1 MRKIIHTAILL
12 IICHSAFP
20 QKNVTL
26 RSVLD
31 YPKNLSNLWGY
42 VDQAGNEYALTGVYN
57 GLSIVDVTNP
67 DSIRELF
74 LLPGPNSN
82 WREVKAWNRHAY
94 ATNETGSGL
103 LIADLSLLPDS
114 VSYHYWTADT
124 LLNTAHTLFIDEKGY
139 LYLFGYND
147 VSRSLPSNQRGA
159 LICDLNPDP
168 ENPVIVGKYNLNYV
182 HDGYA
187 RGDTLWL
194 SELDAGQFAIAD
206 VTDRANP
213 VVLAAQE
220 TPNRFTH
227 NCWLSDDG
235 DYLFTTDERAG
246 AYVTSFDVSDIGN
259 ITELD
264 RYQADPGS
272 KLIPHNTY
280 FLNNYLINSYYK
292 YGVTIV
298 DATRK
303 DNLVEV
309 GNYDT
314 SPFPN
319 GDGFNGCWGVYPYLP
334 SGTII
339 ASDIETGLY
348 VLTPDYKRACY
359 LEGNVTDDNSGSP
372 LSNVSVEIIGTTSVK
387 ETDFLGN
394 YRSGIADPGTYDVRF
409 HKEGCVTKI
418 LTGVALQTALVET
431 RNVAITCTTFVN
443 SIDSDINGN
452 DLVLAAQPSVFDDQT
467 SIHYRLPANEPGT
480 LQVFDYNGRMIN
492 SIAIRD
498 EEGEVVFGGS
508 IPNGI
513 YLIRIQSASFSKV
526 IRMVKQL
533 SSF

>member
-1 MRKIIHTAILL
+1 MRIIVNITILL
-12 IICHSAFP
+12 ILWLSVFP
-20 QKNVTL
+20 QKNITL

-31 YPKNLSNLWGY
+31 YPKDVSNLWGY
-42 VDQAGNEYALTGVYN
+42 VDQTGSEYALVGVRN

-74 LLPGPNSN
+74 LLPGPSSN

-114 VSYHYWTADT
+114 VNYHYWTADT
-124 LLNTAHTLFIDEKGY
+124 LLNTAHTLFIDEKGF

-147 VSRSLPSNQRGA
+147 AARSLPSNQRGV
-159 LICDLNPDP
+159 LICDLNTDP
-168 ENPVIVGKYNLNYV
+168 ENPVIVGSYNLNYV

-194 SELDAGQFAIAD
+194 SELDAGQFAVVD

-213 VVLAAQE
+213 VVLATQE

-235 DYLFTTDERAG
+235 GYLFTTDERSN
-246 AYVTSFDVSDIGN
+246 AYITSFDVSDIGN

-264 RYQADPGS
+264 RYQAAPGS
-272 KLIPHNTY
+272 MLIPHNTY
-280 FLNNYLINSYYK
+280 FLNNFLVNSYYK
-292 YGVTIV
+292 YGVSIT
-298 DATRK
+298 DATLP

-319 GDGFNGCWGVYPYLP
+319 SDGFNGCWGVYPFLP
-334 SGTII
+334 SGTIL

-359 LEGNVTDDNSGSP
+359 LEGNVSNDSTGSP
-372 LSNVSVEIIGTTSVK
+372 LTNVSVEIIGTSSVK
-387 ETDFLGN
+387 KTNFLGS
-394 YRSGIADPGTYDVRF
+394 YKTGIADPGTYDVRF

-418 LTGVALQTALVET
+418 ITGVALQTALTET
-431 RNVAITCTTFVN
+431 LNVSITCTTFVN
-443 SIDSDINGN
+443 AVSPVVAGN
-452 DLVLAAQPSVFDDQT
+452 DVMLAAQPSVFENQT
-467 SIHYRLPANEPGT
+467 TIVYRVPVNTSGMMQL
-480 LQVFDYNGRMIN
+480 FDYCGKLIKT
-492 SIAIRD
+492 IAIRD
-498 EEGEVVFGGS
+498 EEGEVIAGASLSKGT
-508 IPNGI
+508 
-513 YLIRIQSASFSKV
+513 YLVRIQSGSFSQAARILK
-526 IRMVKQL
+526 L
-533 SSF
+533 